1 MELTFKVQT
10 GKRAPARVQQF
21 NKSLFSKPESVDMY
35 FLDFVNNPKQD
46 RETLSVETEY
56 PKNLKA
62 SIQVNPSAPVLGL
75 RKAAQIRMC
84 CGHARLAITQHASA
98 AYYQFS
104 WHHHPEDSEYWGS
117 NVLVEQSKNYLN
129 IQELNEV
136 LSRFLSEEKQ
146 GFLRL
151 TIISRAG
158 KKTELELASYSGSF
172 LWKTKGKS
180 TWSFNDSALCGMM
193 NDVFDS
199 ILKA

>member
-1 MELTFKVQT
+1 
-10 GKRAPARVQQF
+10 
-21 NKSLFSKPESVDMY
+21 MY

-46 RETLSVETEY
+46 RETLSVEAEY

-62 SIQVNPSAPVLGL
+62 SIQVNPHAPALGL
-75 RKAAQIRMC
+75 RKATQIRMC
-84 CGHARLAITQHASA
+84 CGHARLAIKQHASA
-98 AYYQFS
+98 ADYQFS

-117 NVLVEQSKNYLN
+117 NVVIEQSKNYLN

-158 KKTELELASYSGSF
+158 KKTELELASYSDSF

-180 TWSFNDSALCGMM
+180 TWSFNDNALCGMM